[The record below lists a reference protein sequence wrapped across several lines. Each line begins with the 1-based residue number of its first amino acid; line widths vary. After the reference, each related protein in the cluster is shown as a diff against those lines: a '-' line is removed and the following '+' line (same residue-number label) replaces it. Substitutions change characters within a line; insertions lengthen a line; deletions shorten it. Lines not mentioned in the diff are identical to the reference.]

1 MITYI
6 HIPTPDNKKP
16 IHDFINSK
24 APYGTTISDDLSTVK
39 TQAKYGPS
47 CHNYF
52 KDNCLCF
59 LLDNNNPNQS
69 TLQYLSNI
77 TLDDFFTN
85 NLFEPKD
92 TYQWLLTYWDSE
104 GTHLVALY
112 DDLEKTCQEALNF
125 NHKLTKIIAIPS
137 NKSSLDITI

>member
-6 HIPTPDNKKP
+6 HIPMPDNKKP

-39 TQAKYGPS
+39 TQVKYGPNYG
-47 CHNYF
+47 NYF
-52 KDNCLCF
+52 KNNCLSF
-59 LLDNNNPNQS
+59 LLNNNNPNQS
-69 TLQYLSNI
+69 TLQYLSDI
-77 TLDDFFTN
+77 TLNDFFTN
-85 NLFEPKD
+85 NLFKPKD

-112 DDLEKTCQEALNF
+112 DELEKTCQEALNF

-137 NKSSLDITI
+137 NQSLNIII

>member
-24 APYGTTISDDLSTVK
+24 TPYGTTISDDLSTVK
-39 TQAKYGPS
+39 THVKYEGTYDS
-47 CHNYF
+47 YF
-52 KDNCLCF
+52 KDNCLSF

-92 TYQWLLTYWDSE
+92 TYHWLLTYWDSE
-104 GTHLVALY
+104 GTHLVAMY

-137 NKSSLDITI
+137 NKRSLNITI

>member
-16 IHDFINSK
+16 IHDFINNK

-47 CHNYF
+47 CRNYF
-52 KDNCLCF
+52 KDNGLSF

-69 TLQYLSNI
+69 PLQYLSDI

-85 NLFEPKD
+85 NLFEPKE
-92 TYQWLLTYWDSE
+92 TYQWLLTYWDTE
-104 GTHLVALY
+104 GTHLIALY
-112 DDLEKTCQEALNF
+112 NDLEKTCQEALNF

-137 NKSSLDITI
+137 NQSLDIII

>member
-6 HIPTPDNKKP
+6 HFPTPNNKKP
-16 IHDFINSK
+16 IHDFINNK
-24 APYGTTISDDLSTVK
+24 APYGTTISEDLSTIT
-39 TQAKYGPS
+39 TQIQYGLDYD
-47 CHNYF
+47 NYF
-52 KDNCLCF
+52 KNNCLPF

-69 TLQYLSNI
+69 TLQHLSNI

-112 DDLEKTCQEALNF
+112 DELEKTCQEALNF

-137 NKSSLDITI
+137 NQSLDIII

>member
-24 APYGTTISDDLSTVK
+24 APYGTRISDDLSTVK
-39 TQAKYGPS
+39 TQVKYGPNYG
-47 CHNYF
+47 NYF
-52 KDNCLCF
+52 KNNCLSF

-69 TLQYLSNI
+69 TLQYLSDI

-85 NLFEPKD
+85 NLFEPKEN
-92 TYQWLLTYWDSE
+92 YRWLLTYWDSE
-104 GTHLVALY
+104 GTHLVAMY
-112 DDLEKTCQEALNF
+112 DELEKTCQKALNF

-137 NKSSLDITI
+137 NQSLDLII

>member
-16 IHDFINSK
+16 IHDFIDSK
-24 APYGTTISDDLSTVK
+24 APYGTRISDDLSTVK
-39 TQAKYGPS
+39 TQVKYGPNYG
-47 CHNYF
+47 NYF
-52 KDNCLCF
+52 KNNCLSF

-69 TLQYLSNI
+69 TLQYLSDI

-85 NLFEPKD
+85 NLFEPKEN
-92 TYQWLLTYWDSE
+92 YQWLLTYWDSE
-104 GTHLVALY
+104 GTHLVTMY
-112 DDLEKTCQEALNF
+112 DDLEKTYQEALNF

-137 NKSSLDITI
+137 NQSLNIII

>member
-39 TQAKYGPS
+39 TQVKYGPNYG
-47 CHNYF
+47 NYF
-52 KDNCLCF
+52 KNNCLSF

-69 TLQYLSNI
+69 TLQYLSDI

-85 NLFEPKD
+85 NLFEPKEN
-92 TYQWLLTYWDSE
+92 YQWLLTYWDSE

-112 DDLEKTCQEALNF
+112 DELEKTCQKALNF

-137 NKSSLDITI
+137 NQSLDIII

>member
-24 APYGTTISDDLSTVK
+24 ASYGTTISDDLSTVT
-39 TQAKYGPS
+39 TQVKYYGIKYS
-47 CHNYF
+47 SYSKN
-52 KDNCLCF
+52 NCLPF
-59 LLDNNNPNQS
+59 LLDNSNPNQS
-69 TLQYLSNI
+69 TLQHLSNI

-104 GTHLVALY
+104 GTHLVTMS
-112 DDLEKTCQEALNF
+112 DDFHKICQEASNF
-125 NHKLTKIIAIPS
+125 NHKLTKIITVPS
-137 NKSSLDITI
+137 NQSLDIII

>member
-39 TQAKYGPS
+39 TQVKYGPNYG
-47 CHNYF
+47 NYF
-52 KDNCLCF
+52 KNNCLSF

-69 TLQYLSNI
+69 TLQYLSDI

-85 NLFEPKD
+85 NLFKPKD

-104 GTHLVALY
+104 GTHLVAMY
-112 DDLEKTCQEALNF
+112 DDLEKTYQEALNF

-137 NKSSLDITI
+137 NQSLNIII

>member
-24 APYGTTISDDLSTVK
+24 APYGTTISDDLSTV
-39 TQAKYGPS
+39 TTHVKYYGIKYS
-47 CHNYF
+47 SYSKN
-52 KDNCLCF
+52 NCLPF

-69 TLQYLSNI
+69 TLQHLSNI

-92 TYQWLLTYWDSE
+92 TYRWLLTYWDSE
-104 GTHLVALY
+104 GTHLVTMS
-112 DDLEKTCQEALNF
+112 DDFHKICQEASNF
-125 NHKLTKIIAIPS
+125 NRCQIPS
-137 NKSSLDITI
+137 KMVLNGYSVKE

>member
-6 HIPTPDNKKP
+6 HFPTPDNKKP

-24 APYGTTISDDLSTVK
+24 APYGTTISDDLSTVT
-39 TQAKYGPS
+39 TQVKYYGLKYNS
-47 CHNYF
+47 YSKN
-52 KDNCLCF
+52 NCLPF
-59 LLDNNNPNQS
+59 LLDKDNPNQS
-69 TLQYLSNI
+69 TLQHLSEI
-77 TLDDFFTN
+77 TLGDFFTN

-112 DDLEKTCQEALNF
+112 NDLEKTCQEALNF

-137 NKSSLDITI
+137 NQSLDITI

>member
-24 APYGTTISDDLSTVK
+24 AHYGTRISDDLSTVK

-52 KDNCLCF
+52 KDNCLSF
-59 LLDNNNPNQS
+59 LLDNSNPNQS
-69 TLQYLSNI
+69 TLQHLSNI

-92 TYQWLLTYWDSE
+92 TYQWLLTYWNTE
-104 GTHLVALY
+104 GTHLVAIH
-112 DDLEKTCQEALNF
+112 DDFEKTCQEALNF

-137 NKSSLDITI
+137 NQSLDIII

>member
-6 HIPTPDNKKP
+6 HIPTPNNKKP

-24 APYGTTISDDLSTVK
+24 AHYGTTISDDLNTVK

-47 CHNYF
+47 CRNYF
-52 KDNCLCF
+52 KDNCLSF

-69 TLQYLSNI
+69 ALQYLSDI
-77 TLDDFFTN
+77 TLVDFFTN
-85 NLFEPKD
+85 NLFEPKE
-92 TYQWLLTYWDSE
+92 TYQWLLTYWDTK

-137 NKSSLDITI
+137 NQSLDIII

>member
-24 APYGTTISDDLSTVK
+24 VPYGTTISDDLSTVK

-47 CHNYF
+47 CRNYF
-52 KDNCLCF
+52 KDNCLSF

-69 TLQYLSNI
+69 PLQYLSDI

-85 NLFEPKD
+85 NLFEPKE

-112 DDLEKTCQEALNF
+112 DELEKTCQEALNF
-125 NHKLTKIIAIPS
+125 NHKLTKIIAVSS
-137 NKSSLDITI
+137 NQSLDIII

>member
-6 HIPTPDNKKP
+6 HFPTPDNKKP

-24 APYGTTISDDLSTVK
+24 TEYGTTISDDLSTV
-39 TQAKYGPS
+39 TTNIKYYGIKYS
-47 CHNYF
+47 HYSKKNGLSFLVDNY
-52 KDNCLCF
+52 K
-59 LLDNNNPNQS
+59 PNQS
-69 TLQYLSNI
+69 TLQYLSDI

-104 GTHLVALY
+104 GTHLVAMY
-112 DDLEKTCQEALNF
+112 DNLEKTCQEALNF

-137 NKSSLDITI
+137 NQSLDIIL

>member
-6 HIPTPDNKKP
+6 HFPTPNNKKP

-24 APYGTTISDDLSTVK
+24 TEYGTTISDDLSTV
-39 TQAKYGPS
+39 TTNIKYYGIKYS
-47 CHNYF
+47 HYS
-52 KDNCLCF
+52 KKNCLSF
-59 LLDNNNPNQS
+59 LVDNYKPNQS
-69 TLQYLSNI
+69 TLQYLSDI

-104 GTHLVALY
+104 GTHLVAMY
-112 DDLEKTCQEALNF
+112 DNLEKTCQEALNF

-137 NKSSLDITI
+137 NQSLDIIL

>member
-39 TQAKYGPS
+39 TQAKYGPNYG
-47 CHNYF
+47 NYF
-52 KDNCLCF
+52 KNNCLSF
-59 LLDNNNPNQS
+59 LLDNYKPTQS
-69 TLQYLSNI
+69 TLQYLSEI

-85 NLFEPKD
+85 NLFKPKD

-104 GTHLVALY
+104 GTHLVAMY
-112 DDLEKTCQEALNF
+112 DELEKTCQKALNF
-125 NHKLTKIIAIPS
+125 NHKLTKIIALPS
-137 NKSSLDITI
+137 NQSLDIII

>member
-24 APYGTTISDDLSTVK
+24 TPYGTTISDDLSTVT
-39 TQAKYGPS
+39 TQVKYGPNYG
-47 CHNYF
+47 NYF
-52 KDNCLCF
+52 KNNCLSF
-59 LLDNNNPNQS
+59 LLDSNNPNQS
-69 TLQYLSNI
+69 TLQYLSDI

-85 NLFEPKD
+85 NLFKPKD

-104 GTHLVALY
+104 GTHLVAMY
-112 DDLEKTCQEALNF
+112 DELEKTCQKALNF
-125 NHKLTKIIAIPS
+125 NHKLTKIIALPS
-137 NKSSLDITI
+137 NQSLDIII

>member
-52 KDNCLCF
+52 KDNYLCF

-77 TLDDFFTN
+77 TLDDVFTN

-92 TYQWLLTYWDSE
+92 TYRWLLTYWDSE
-104 GTHLVALY
+104 DTHLVTIS
-112 DDLEKTCQEALNF
+112 DNFHKICQKALNF

-137 NKSSLDITI
+137 NQILDIII

>member
-24 APYGTTISDDLSTVK
+24 APYGTTISDDLSTVT
-39 TQAKYGPS
+39 TQIEYGLNYD
-47 CHNYF
+47 NYF
-52 KDNCLCF
+52 KDNCLSF
-59 LLDNNNPNQS
+59 RLDKDNPNQS
-69 TLQYLSNI
+69 PLHYLSDI
-77 TLDDFFTN
+77 TLNDFFTN

-112 DDLEKTCQEALNF
+112 DSLEKVCQEAQNL
-125 NHKLTKIIAIPS
+125 NHKLTEIITTPS
-137 NKSSLDITI
+137 NQALDIVI

>member
-6 HIPTPDNKKP
+6 HIPTPNNKKP

-24 APYGTTISDDLSTVK
+24 AHYGTTISDDLSTVK

-47 CHNYF
+47 CRNYF
-52 KDNCLCF
+52 KDNCLSF

-69 TLQYLSNI
+69 TLQYHSNI

-85 NLFEPKD
+85 NLFEPKE
-92 TYQWLLTYWDSE
+92 TYQWLLTYWDTE
-104 GTHLVALY
+104 GTHLVAIY

-137 NKSSLDITI
+137 NQRLDITI

>member
-6 HIPTPDNKKP
+6 HFPTPDNKKP

-24 APYGTTISDDLSTVK
+24 TEYETTISDDLSTV
-39 TQAKYGPS
+39 TTHVKYYGS
-47 CHNYF
+47 KYNHYSKN
-52 KDNCLCF
+52 NCLPF
-59 LLDNNNPNQS
+59 LLDNSNPNQS

-92 TYQWLLTYWDSE
+92 TYQSIT
-104 GTHLVALY
+104 TH
-112 DDLEKTCQEALNF
+112 
-125 NHKLTKIIAIPS
+125 
-137 NKSSLDITI
+137 

>member
-6 HIPTPDNKKP
+6 HFPTPDNKKP

-24 APYGTTISDDLSTVK
+24 APYGTRISDDLNTVK
-39 TQAKYGPS
+39 TQVKYGPNYG
-47 CHNYF
+47 NYF
-52 KDNCLCF
+52 KNNCLSF

-69 TLQYLSNI
+69 TLQYLSDI

-85 NLFEPKD
+85 NLFEAKD
-92 TYQWLLTYWDSE
+92 TYRWLLTYWDSE
-104 GTHLVALY
+104 GTHLVAMY

-137 NKSSLDITI
+137 NQSLNITI

>member
-6 HIPTPDNKKP
+6 HIPTPNNKKP

-24 APYGTTISDDLSTVK
+24 APYGTTISDDLSTIT
-39 TQAKYGPS
+39 TQVKYGPNYG
-47 CHNYF
+47 NYF
-52 KDNCLCF
+52 KNNYLSF

-69 TLQYLSNI
+69 TLQYLSDI

-85 NLFEPKD
+85 NLFEPKEN
-92 TYQWLLTYWDSE
+92 YQWLLTYWDSE

-112 DDLEKTCQEALNF
+112 DELEKTCQKALNF
-125 NHKLTKIIAIPS
+125 NHKLTKITAIPS
-137 NKSSLDITI
+137 NQSLDLII

>member
-24 APYGTTISDDLSTVK
+24 TPYGTTISDDLSTVT
-39 TQAKYGPS
+39 TQVKYYGLKYS
-47 CHNYF
+47 SYSKN
-52 KDNCLCF
+52 NCLPF
-59 LLDNNNPNQS
+59 LLDKDNPNQS
-69 TLQYLSNI
+69 TLQHLSDI
-77 TLDDFFTN
+77 TLGDFFTN

-92 TYQWLLTYWDSE
+92 TYQWLLTYWNSE

-112 DDLEKTCQEALNF
+112 DDLKKTSQEALNF
-125 NHKLTKIIAIPS
+125 NHKLTKIIASPS
-137 NKSSLDITI
+137 NQSLNIII

>member
-6 HIPTPDNKKP
+6 HFPTPDNKKP

-24 APYGTTISDDLSTVK
+24 AHYGTTISDDLSKVTTQVK
-39 TQAKYGPS
+39 YYGTKYS
-47 CHNYF
+47 SYS
-52 KDNCLCF
+52 KDNCLPF
-59 LLDNNNPNQS
+59 LLDNSNPNQS

-85 NLFEPKD
+85 NLFEPKEN
-92 TYQWLLTYWDSE
+92 YQWLLTYWDSE

-112 DDLEKTCQEALNF
+112 NDLEKTYQEASNLN
-125 NHKLTKIIAIPS
+125 HCA
-137 NKSSLDITI
+137 SL

>member
-24 APYGTTISDDLSTVK
+24 APYGTRISDDLSTVK
-39 TQAKYGPS
+39 TQVKYGPNYG
-47 CHNYF
+47 NYF
-52 KDNCLCF
+52 KNNYLSF

-69 TLQYLSNI
+69 TLQYLSDI

-85 NLFEPKD
+85 NLFEPKEN
-92 TYQWLLTYWDSE
+92 YQWLLTYWDSE

-112 DDLEKTCQEALNF
+112 DELEKPV
-125 NHKLTKIIAIPS
+125 KKP
-137 NKSSLDITI
+137 

>member
-6 HIPTPDNKKP
+6 HFPTPDNKKP

-24 APYGTTISDDLSTVK
+24 APYGTRISDDLSTIK
-39 TQAKYGPS
+39 TQVKYGPNYG
-47 CHNYF
+47 NYF
-52 KDNCLCF
+52 KNNGLSF

-69 TLQYLSNI
+69 TLQYLSDI
-77 TLDDFFTN
+77 TLDDFFIN

-104 GTHLVALY
+104 DTHLVALY
-112 DDLEKTCQEALNF
+112 DELEKTCQEALNF

-137 NKSSLDITI
+137 NQSLDIII

>member
-24 APYGTTISDDLSTVK
+24 VPYGTTISDDLSTVK

-47 CHNYF
+47 CRNYF
-52 KDNCLCF
+52 KDNCLSF

-69 TLQYLSNI
+69 PLQYLSDI

-85 NLFEPKD
+85 NLFEPKE

-112 DDLEKTCQEALNF
+112 DELEKTCQEALNF
-125 NHKLTKIIAIPS
+125 NHKLTKIIAVPS
-137 NKSSLDITI
+137 NQSLDIII

>member
-24 APYGTTISDDLSTVK
+24 APYGTRISDDLSTVK
-39 TQAKYGPS
+39 TQVKYGPNYG
-47 CHNYF
+47 NYF
-52 KDNCLCF
+52 KNNCLSF

-69 TLQYLSNI
+69 TLQYLSDI
-77 TLDDFFTN
+77 TLDDFFKN
-85 NLFEPKD
+85 NLFEPKEN
-92 TYQWLLTYWDSE
+92 YQWLLTYWDSE

-112 DDLEKTCQEALNF
+112 DELEKTCQEALNF

-137 NKSSLDITI
+137 NQSLDIII

>member
-6 HIPTPDNKKP
+6 HFPTPNNKKP

-24 APYGTTISDDLSTVK
+24 APYGTTISDDLSNVK
-39 TQAKYGPS
+39 THIKYEGTYNS
-47 CHNYF
+47 YF
-52 KDNCLCF
+52 KDNCLSF
-59 LLDNNNPNQS
+59 LLDNHKPNQS
-69 TLQYLSNI
+69 TLQYLSDI

-104 GTHLVALY
+104 GTHLVAIY

-137 NKSSLDITI
+137 NQSLDIII

>member
-6 HIPTPDNKKP
+6 HFPTPDNKKP

-24 APYGTTISDDLSTVK
+24 AHYGTTISEDLSTVT
-39 TQAKYGPS
+39 TQIKYGLDYD
-47 CHNYF
+47 NYF
-52 KDNCLCF
+52 KDNCLSF
-59 LLDNNNPNQS
+59 HLDKDKPNQS

-104 GTHLVALY
+104 DTHLVAMY

-137 NKSSLDITI
+137 NQALNIII